1 MDYKDV
7 LKDLKNGQLNNLYL
21 FYGREYY
28 LIENTINVIKEKT
41 INKGFEDLN
50 YQFIDGK
57 ETDVDTIIHACETL
71 PFMGEKRMVL
81 VKDLECFFGK
91 RKNISEGE
99 EERLIKYFTD
109 LSDTTQLF
117 FIATQE
123 IDKRK
128 KIIKA
133 IKKHGEMVSFDK
145 LKERDLHKWVQ
156 KIFKKYNK
164 EIKEKEIAF
173 LLELIGYL
181 DRNSNKNL
189 KDLDNEINKLCSFL
203 GDRNL
208 VTSKDI
214 ELLAPKSMEN
224 NIFSLVEFIGSKN
237 TDKALS
243 FFNDMLMEGESEI
256 KILYMITRQFRY
268 LFQIKLM
275 EKQGYTAMAIGPK
288 LGLRAFVTKKYLS
301 QARNFE
307 AEVLRKALEVCLYTD
322 ESIKKGKIDQRLGIE
337 LLITQFGK

>member
-28 LIENTINVIKEKT
+28 LIENTINAVKEKT

-99 EERLIKYFTD
+99 EERLIQYFTD
-109 LSDTTQLF
+109 IPDTTQLF
-117 FIATQE
+117 FVATQE

-133 IKKHGEMVSFDK
+133 IKKYGEMISFDK
-145 LKERDLHKWVQ
+145 LTERDLYKWVQ

-208 VTSKDI
+208 VTKTDI

-288 LGLRAFVTKKYLS
+288 LGLRPFVTKKYLS

-307 AEVLRKALEVCLYTD
+307 VEVLRKALEVCLYTD